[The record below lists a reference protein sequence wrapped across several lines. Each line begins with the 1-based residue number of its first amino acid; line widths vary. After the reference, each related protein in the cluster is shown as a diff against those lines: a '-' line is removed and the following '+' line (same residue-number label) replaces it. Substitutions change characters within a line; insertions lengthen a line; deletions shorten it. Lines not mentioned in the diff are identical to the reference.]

1 MKCLIINA
9 YRPPNCSEDRISF
22 GECLEKI
29 QLTIND
35 YYKAASNLIVCSD
48 FNFDF
53 IKWPQGSFKGRGK
66 SVASDKIQ
74 ASNLL
79 DLAECYDLQNIS
91 IFPTRQINVLD
102 LVFTTSDSV
111 FYRDMMVNSSL

>member
-1 MKCLIINA
+1 M
-9 YRPPNCSEDRISF
+9 F
-22 GECLEKI
+22 GEDSVNHKF
-29 QLTIND
+29 
-35 YYKAASNLIVCSD
+35 YYKAASNLIMCGD

-91 IFPTRQINVLD
+91 IFPTRQNNVLD
-102 LVFTTSDSV
+102 LLFTTSDSV
-111 FYRDMMVNSSL
+111 FYRDMMVNSSLWDHNMVFSI